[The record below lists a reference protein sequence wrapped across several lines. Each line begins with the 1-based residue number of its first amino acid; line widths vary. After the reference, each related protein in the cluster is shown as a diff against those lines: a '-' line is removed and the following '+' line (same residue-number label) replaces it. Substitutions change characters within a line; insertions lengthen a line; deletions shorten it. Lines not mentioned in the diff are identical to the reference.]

1 MPRPKFITMARHAKS
16 ALLAAVEIYNKPVFP
31 HREQT
36 CVILLVSAWEL
47 LIQARIIQ
55 ESGRLE
61 AIYQKDGRR
70 HRKDGRRHKRDRK
83 TISLHQALGKVSS
96 IPSEAKSNIRGL
108 IVIRN
113 RAVHFGNL
121 GTDVQDKILGYG
133 AASVQNF
140 IRLSD
145 EWFGERIEVP
155 YLLPVGFIG
164 DARLSAG
171 RSRIEQ
177 RKLIAI
183 LEKISSTAESS
194 GGNYAV
200 TLHVEIKLNPKF
212 TGGGSIGVTGDI
224 NAPKVQVKEDDMMS
238 LYHAT
243 YKDVVAEC
251 RKRYTGFKQNERFHL
266 AMKSVKEDRSC
277 VFFRTFNPLRE
288 QSNGQM
294 FYNLEATLSR
304 LDEEYGTTE

>member
-1 MPRPKFITMARHAKS
+1 MPRPKFITMVRHARS

-55 ESGRLE
+55 ENGHQE
-61 AIYQKDGRR
+61 AIYQ
-70 HRKDGRRHKRDRK
+70 KDGRRHKRDRK
-83 TISLHQALGKVSS
+83 TGEPITITLRQALGKVSS
-96 IPSEAKSNIRGL
+96 IPSEAKSNIRG
-108 IVIRN
+108 IIAIRN

-121 GTDVQDKILGYG
+121 GADMQGKILEYG
-133 AASVQNF
+133 TASVQNF

-164 DARLSAG
+164 DAHLSAG
-171 RSRIEQ
+171 RSRIKQ
-177 RKLIAI
+177 RKLISI

-194 GGNYAV
+194 SGNYAV
-200 TLHVEIKLNPKF
+200 TLHMEIKLNPKF

-224 NAPKVQVKEDDMMS
+224 NAPKVQVSEDDMMS
-238 LYHAT
+238 RYHAI
-243 YKDVVAEC
+243 YKDVAEAC
-251 RKRYTGFKQNERFHL
+251 KKRYTGFKQNERFHR
-266 AMKSVKEDRSC
+266 AMKLVKEDRSC
-277 VFFRTFNPLRE
+277 AFFRTFNPLRE
-288 QSNGQM
+288 QSKGQM
-294 FYNLEATLSR
+294 FYNLEATLSK

>member
-1 MPRPKFITMARHAKS
+1 MPRPRRFITMARHAKS

-36 CVILLVSAWEL
+36 CAILLVSAWEL

-70 HRKDGRRHKRDRK
+70 YRRDRETSEPI
-83 TISLHQALGKVSS
+83 TITLRQALGKLSS
-96 IPSEAKSNIRGL
+96 IPSEVKSNIRGL
-108 IVIRN
+108 IMIRN
-113 RAVHFGNL
+113 KAVHYGDL
-121 GTDVQDKILGYG
+121 GADVQDKILGYG
-133 AASVQNF
+133 AASVRNF

-145 EWFGERIEVP
+145 EWFDERIEVP

-164 DARLSAG
+164 DARLSTG
-171 RSRIEQ
+171 HSRIGQ
-177 RKLIAI
+177 RKLISI

-194 GGNYAV
+194 SGNYAV

-224 NAPKVQVKEDDMMS
+224 NAPKVQVSEDDMMS
-238 LYHAT
+238 YYHAT

-251 RKRYTGFKQNERFHL
+251 RKRYSGFKRNERFHRVMRL
-266 AMKSVKEDRSC
+266 VNGDQSCAHVRKLDPRS
-277 VFFRTFNPLRE
+277 E
-288 QSNGQM
+288 QSARKK
-294 FYNLEATLSR
+294 FYNLKTTLSR